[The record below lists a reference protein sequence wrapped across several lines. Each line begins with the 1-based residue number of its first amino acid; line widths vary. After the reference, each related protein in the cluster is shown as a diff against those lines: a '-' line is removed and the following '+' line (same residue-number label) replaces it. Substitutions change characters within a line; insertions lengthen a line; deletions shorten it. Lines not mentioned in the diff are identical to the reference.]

1 MPKGVGARLFVVGYT
16 SASMSVSVV
25 ACALFFAVLHNFKND
40 GMDTE
45 RKNQHISIAFINDKS
60 PVIDVISKDLL
71 TFGFEILFK
80 SENIVDGIAQ
90 LSSLKSLLQV
100 CIIDLDFYD
109 KNVLAQIHDLKN
121 QFPTLK
127 LIAHS
132 DIDSEKVG
140 KVLLDI
146 GFSSYLLIGS
156 DVDDFRKAIETVSNG
171 KKYFSV
177 GVAKIA
183 QEYFDNN

>member
-45 RKNQHISIAFINDKS
+45 RKIQHISIAFINDKS
-60 PVIDVISKDLL
+60 PVIDVISEALL

-80 SENIVDGIAQ
+80 SENIEDGITH
-90 LSSLKSLLQV
+90 LSSLKSLPQV
-100 CIIDLDFYD
+100 CIIDLNFYD
-109 KNVLAQIHDLKN
+109 KNVLIQLQDLKS
-121 QFPTLK
+121 QYPTIK

-132 DIDSEKVG
+132 DIDEEEIG
-140 KVLLDI
+140 KALLEI
-146 GFSSYLLIGS
+146 GFSSYLLIIS
-156 DVDDFRKAIETVSNG
+156 DVDDFKRAIEVVTT
-171 KKYFSV
+171 
-177 GVAKIA
+177 
-183 QEYFDNN
+183 

>member
-45 RKNQHISIAFINDKS
+45 RKTQHISIAFINDKS
-60 PVIDVISKDLL
+60 PVIDVISKDFL

-80 SENIVDGIAQ
+80 SESIEDGIAQ
-90 LSSLKSLLQV
+90 LSSLKSLPQI

-109 KNVLAQIHDLKN
+109 KNVLAQLQDLKI
-121 QFPTLK
+121 QSPTIK

-132 DIDSEKVG
+132 DEDEK
-140 KVLLDI
+140 KVVRTILELDFE
-146 GFSSYLLIGS
+146 GHLLIGS
-156 DVDDFRKAIETVSNG
+156 DAEDFKKAIETVSNG
-171 KKYFSV
+171 KKYFST

-183 QEYFDNN
+183 FEYFSSN